1 MGMSTATFRIPAKS
15 FLFDDKDVR
24 TKLMTCH
31 LGVVRQRFSE
41 LDHFVLGSAFME
53 NFYTVFDASDPE
65 VNKIGLATNLASVN
79 GEVQPGP
86 DADAEPSSS
95 SGGASGSTFSL
106 WVGILAIVGF
116 SIFAVTI
123 VACICIRKRR
133 Q

>member
-1 MGMSTATFRIPAKS
+1 
-15 FLFDDKDVR
+15 
-24 TKLMTCH
+24 
-31 LGVVRQRFSE
+31 
-41 LDHFVLGSAFME
+41 ME

-79 GEVQPGP
+79 GEVQPSP

-95 SGGASGSTFSL
+95 SGSASGSTFSL

-116 SIFAVTI
+116 SIFAVAI